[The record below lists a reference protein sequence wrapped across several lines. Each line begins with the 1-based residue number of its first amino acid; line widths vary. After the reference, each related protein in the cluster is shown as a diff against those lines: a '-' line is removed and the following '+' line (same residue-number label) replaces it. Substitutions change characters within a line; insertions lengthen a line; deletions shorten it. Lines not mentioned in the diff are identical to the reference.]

1 MLERGIISGIW
12 EKYKVKTPEV
22 ETLNTKILMRK
33 EKNTQDC
40 LGTGLEAMGFENL
53 LGIFLILIFG
63 ALLSAFILLF
73 EYLLNNICNACFE
86 V

>member
-1 MLERGIISGIW
+1 M
-12 EKYKVKTPEV
+12 
-22 ETLNTKILMRK
+22 MK
-33 EKNTQDC
+33 EKNSQDC

-63 ALLSAFILLF
+63 ALLSSFILLF
-73 EYLLNNICNACFE
+73 EYLLNNIFNTCFE